1 MKIEKAGDPV
11 FANIDQ
17 ALVGRIISRS
27 KENSKATE
35 PAVDGAINPET
46 DNTNGYDLPHIY
58 LPDSFPALKVA
69 AAVAGF
75 LMLMMLL
82 FRRGGK
88 K

>member
-17 ALVGRIISRS
+17 ALAERIISRS

-46 DNTNGYDLPHIY
+46 DNKNGYDLPHIY
-58 LPDSFPALKVA
+58 LAGSFPALKVA
-69 AAVAGF
+69 AAIAGF
-75 LMLMMLL
+75 LVLIILL
-82 FRRGGK
+82 FQRGGK

>member
-1 MKIEKAGDPV
+1 MKSERAGDPV
-11 FANIDQ
+11 FANVDQ
-17 ALVGRIISRS
+17 ALAERIISRS

-35 PAVDGAINPET
+35 PAVGDTVCPET

-58 LPDSFPALKVA
+58 LPESFPALKVA
-69 AAVAGF
+69 AAIAGF
-75 LMLMMLL
+75 LVLIMLL